1 MSNDIQRADSHSDPH
16 ADAHAHGPAAE
27 VSIAEV
33 PQDARGRYEL
43 PLGEHIPRRAD
54 TDPRAARRA
63 ERQVAIM
70 FGASVLSGLAAMVS
84 YVSFSTSDVVWIPI
98 IGKTSASNASLGFFL
113 GLSIFLIGA
122 GAIHWAK
129 KLMPDEEVIDYRHGF
144 AGSDE
149 DRAEAVSVIQRGVA
163 DSGIKN
169 RPIIRRTLLGALAFF
184 PLPILFLFGD
194 LGPQPKE
201 ILRRTMW
208 GNKKQTRIINQASG
222 GFVKPGDMSVGG
234 LINAVPEGLEEV
246 EKEAHNLN
254 ERGKSAIILVRMDPS
269 EIKSQQGDGWDY
281 QGIIAYSKICTH
293 MGCPISLYQQ
303 RTHHLLCP
311 CHQST
316 FDLSDGG
323 KVVFG
328 PAKRHMPQ
336 LALGVD
342 DEGYL
347 VSLGDFAEPVGPSF
361 WERG

>member
-1 MSNDIQRADSHSDPH
+1 MSNHEHGHS
-16 ADAHAHGPAAE
+16 ASAE
-27 VSIAEV
+27 VSIANV
-33 PQDARGRYEL
+33 PQDERGRYEL
-43 PLGEHIPRRAD
+43 PLGEHVHRRAD
-54 TDPRAARRA
+54 VDPKAARRA
-63 ERQVAIM
+63 ERQVATM
-70 FGASVLSGLAAMVS
+70 FILSVVSGIAAMVS
-84 YVSFSTSDVVWIPI
+84 YVVFDTTDVVWLPI
-98 IGKTSASNASLGFFL
+98 IGDTSASNVSLGFFL

-129 KLMPDEEVIDYRHGF
+129 KLMPDEEVVDERHGF
-144 AGSDE
+144 AGTDE
-149 DRAEAVSVIQRGVA
+149 ERGEAIHALQRGIA

-169 RPIIRRTLLGALAFF
+169 RPIIRRTLLGALSLF

-194 LGPQPKE
+194 LGPQPGTV
-201 ILRRTMW
+201 LRRTMW
-208 GNKKQTRIINQASG
+208 GDKKQTRIVNQASG
-222 GFVKPGDMSVGG
+222 GFVKPGDLSVGG

-269 EIKSQQGDGWDY
+269 EIKSQQGDGWAY
-281 QGIIAYSKICTH
+281 EGILAFSKICTH

-316 FDLSDGG
+316 FDLSDSA
-323 KVVFG
+323 KPIFG
-328 PAKRHMPQ
+328 PAKRWMPQ

-342 DEGYL
+342 SEGYL
-347 VSLGDFAEPVGPSF
+347 VALGDFAEPVGPSF